1 MIKERPGTDGE
12 WSSQL
17 RRGVLELCILAIIER
32 GESYGYEI
40 VTELGEAPQLAAGE
54 GTVYPLL
61 RRLKK
66 DGLVET
72 FWQESASGPPRQYY
86 RITTRG
92 TSALGLMRRQWE
104 ALLEAMKRYGT
115 TGGAAALKPD
125 GDGR

>member
-1 MIKERPGTDGE
+1 M
-12 WSSQL
+12 
-17 RRGVLELCILAIIER
+17 CILAIIER

-72 FWQESASGPPRQYY
+72 FWQESAAGPPRQYY
-86 RITTRG
+86 RITPRG
-92 TSALGLMRRQWE
+92 TSAIAVMRREWQ
-104 ALLEAMKRYGT
+104 ALLDAMQQYVTNGAGT
-115 TGGAAALKPD
+115 ARKLD
-125 GDGR
+125 GDSR

>member
-1 MIKERPGTDGE
+1 MVRDRPITDSE

-32 GESYGYEI
+32 APSYGYEI
-40 VTELGEAPQLAAGE
+40 VTELAATPQLAAGE

-72 FWQESASGPPRQYY
+72 FWQESAAGPPRQYY
-86 RITTRG
+86 RITPRG
-92 TSALGLMRRQWE
+92 STSLQVMREDWRG
-104 ALLEAMKRYGT
+104 LLEAMQRYGKN
-115 TGGAAALKPD
+115 GGRP
-125 GDGR
+125 

>member
-1 MIKERPGTDGE
+1 MAKERPAIDSE

-32 GESYGYEI
+32 APSYGYEI
-40 VTELGEAPQLAAGE
+40 VTELAGTPQLAAGE

-72 FWQESASGPPRQYY
+72 FWEESVAGPPRQYY
-86 RITTRG
+86 RITPRG
-92 TSALGLMRRQWE
+92 SSSLRAMRDDWR
-104 ALLEAMKRYGT
+104 ALLGAMQDYGKN
-115 TGGAAALKPD
+115 GG
-125 GDGR
+125 RT

>member
-1 MIKERPGTDGE
+1 MANRPAIDGE

-32 GESYGYEI
+32 SPSYGYEI
-40 VTELGEAPQLAAGE
+40 VTELGTTPQLAAGE

-72 FWQESASGPPRQYY
+72 FWQESAAGPPRQYY
-86 RITTRG
+86 RITSRG
-92 TSALGLMRRQWE
+92 SSSLKAMRDDWRS
-104 ALLEAMKRYGT
+104 LLEAMQAYGKN
-115 TGGAAALKPD
+115 GGRL
-125 GDGR
+125 

>member
-1 MIKERPGTDGE
+1 MAKEQAAPDVE

-32 GESYGYEI
+32 QPSYGYEI

-72 FWQESASGPPRQYY
+72 FWQESAAGPPRQYY
-86 RITTRG
+86 RITPRG
-92 TSALGLMRRQWE
+92 QSSLTTMQQAWD
-104 ALLEAMKRYGT
+104 ALLSAMGRYGRN
-115 TGGAAALKPD
+115 GG
-125 GDGR
+125 GQ